1 MQDTLSRTT
10 LYDTLDANVTGD
22 NTYQGVLPFPRRA
35 EAHALPTVRPIA
47 IGDFEPAVR
56 DLLIDA
62 RNWAQHLRH
71 SQVTLKH
78 VLVSWLRGN
87 FDTAP
92 LSALDLTD
100 IEGLSRDIVDQVS
113 AEGMSPSSPTPSLP
127 SAEPQ
132 LQVLLFSALAQA
144 YKEGRRVCS
153 LADVAHALFA
163 DLAAQRLLGPTADAL
178 VSRWPRVR
186 AQNTLATTMAEL
198 VAHQTETLPARL
210 ENYFQDQ
217 IRIMGERL
225 AQHQQ
230 QVALALSHE
239 HQELKALALTLGQRL
254 PPPPAPERPR
264 LGFWK
269 RLFAKFRLT
278 AARRP

>member
-22 NTYQGVLPFPRRA
+22 DTYQGVLPFPRRA
-35 EAHALPTVRPIA
+35 EAHALPTVRPVA

-62 RNWAQHLRH
+62 RNWALHLRH

-78 VLVSWLRGN
+78 VLISWLRGN

-100 IEGLSRDIVDQVS
+100 IDGLSRDMVDQVS
-113 AEGMSPSSPTPSLP
+113 AEGISLPNPTSSLP

-153 LADVAHALFA
+153 LADVANALFA
-163 DLAAQRLLGPTADAL
+163 DLAAERLLGPAADAL

-186 AQNTLATTMAEL
+186 AEKTLATTLAEL
-198 VAHQTETLPARL
+198 VAHQAETLPARL
-210 ENYFQDQ
+210 EIYLQDQ

-230 QVALALSHE
+230 QLALALSHE
-239 HQELKALALTLGQRL
+239 HQELKAITLTLGQRL
-254 PPPPAPERPR
+254 PQPPAPEQPR
-264 LGFWK
+264 SGLWK
-269 RLFAKFRLT
+269 RLFAKFGFT
-278 AARRP
+278 AAGRR